1 MCKLYCVVD
10 IQTFIRI
17 EEKYIYMFSR
27 IKPCDYYYC
36 FILVNRHVHMHSHLS
51 RPGVLHLFVHVSPD
65 RDTVV
70 AGDEHSNR
78 NTLLGGTG
86 PEHVQKKMCFR

>member
-1 MCKLYCVVD
+1 MYL
-10 IQTFIRI
+10 
-17 EEKYIYMFSR
+17 R
-27 IKPCDYYYC
+27 IKPCDCYYC

-70 AGDEHSNR
+70 AGDEHSNW
-78 NTLLGGTG
+78 NTLLRGTG
-86 PEHVQKKMCFR
+86 PESHTKKKYYK